1 MMEDIEDLILLFGM
15 LAILQLKPG
24 ARGEYL
30 IILLIWA
37 TIIQTFL
44 ALPPSRWVLLQGN
57 EDVGDFILLSLCF
70 LYIKRIKRQG
80 EHKIPN
86 TDGVKLLHRFSFSYR
101 NLLDRI
107 AFRILSN
114 INNDGAPL
122 QKYVEHLQMIGIMV
136 VMLMVFYTC
145 GELVL
150 RGVGPILRNGY
161 EI

>member
-1 MMEDIEDLILLFGM
+1 M
-15 LAILQLKPG
+15 
-24 ARGEYL
+24 
-30 IILLIWA
+30 
-37 TIIQTFL
+37 
-44 ALPPSRWVLLQGN
+44 
-57 EDVGDFILLSLCF
+57 GDFILLSLCF

-161 EI
+161 EM